1 MHLREGTPRLG
12 AGYGGKGLSSGCSG
26 QGFVLSPGA
35 AGLSQRGRAESG
47 AKGRYNAS
55 EKRTDNMDALKV
67 LSVQRLA
74 QYRPRGA
81 RPQVREGLLLS
92 SSLAYLSPK
101 AQAVLLDFISL
112 LYSVT

>member
-1 MHLREGTPRLG
+1 M
-12 AGYGGKGLSSGCSG
+12 SSGCSG

-55 EKRTDNMDALKV
+55 EKRTDHMDALKV

-74 QYRPRGA
+74 QNRPRGA
-81 RPQVREGLLLS
+81 RPQVREGLLS
-92 SSLAYLSPK
+92 PSLAYLPPK
-101 AQAVLLDFISL
+101 AQAVLLDFVSL